1 MRGMTKYS
9 GIALLSLTLMAGL
22 TACGGSSK
30 TAPDE
35 NVFIS
40 DQGKVLFESSL
51 QYVEVVPRDV
61 PGSNQHPANYS
72 VEEIRDVLASMFVNQ
87 RVLLRQEQ
95 IPLFSPG
102 ELQTLSSTLS
112 RGLSVANPNED
123 INFVL
128 LGVHQGM
135 LARERKTNSGRV
147 FIDQAGRLNIIF
159 GLVHE
164 DYRETDQYTGQR
176 IDRRVNPLRPG
187 SRRSDSSPSTRV
199 ALDNGQSYFQ
209 DPDTG
214 RERSDW
220 LVIDI
225 PTVLAAAAER
235 RGSAQS
241 GQVSPELLE
250 DVARNKRD
258 NQILRDDMAN
268 IKEILFELTDEIEQL
283 RDQLRENATP

>member
-1 MRGMTKYS
+1 M
-9 GIALLSLTLMAGL
+9 IAGL
-22 TACGGSSK
+22 SACGGGASK
-30 TAPDE
+30 QSAEDDIFLE
-35 NVFIS
+35 GQ
-40 DQGKVLFESSL
+40 QGQVLFESSL
-51 QYVEVVPRDV
+51 QYVEIVPRDV
-61 PGSNQHPANYS
+61 TGSNQHPANYS
-72 VEEIRDVLASMFVNQ
+72 VEQMRDVLSSLYITQ
-87 RVLLRQEQ
+87 RVLLREEQ

-112 RGLSVANPNED
+112 RGLSVAEPDED

-135 LARERKTNSGRV
+135 LARERKSNSGRV
-147 FIDQAGRLNIIF
+147 FLDQAGRLNIIF
-159 GLVHE
+159 GLVQE
-164 DYRETDQYTGQR
+164 DYRDTDQYTGQR
-176 IDRRVNPLRPG
+176 IDRRVNPLKPG
-187 SRRSDSSPSTRV
+187 TRRTDSDPSNQV
-199 ALDNGQSYFQ
+199 ALDSGQAYYQ

-214 RERSDW
+214 RERTDW

-235 RGSAQS
+235 RGEAAQ
-241 GQVSPELLE
+241 GEVSPQLLE

-283 RDQLRENATP
+283 KQELQDQ

>member
-35 NVFIS
+35 NIFIS
-40 DQGKVLFESSL
+40 EQGKVLFESSL

-61 PGSNQHPANYS
+61 TGSNQHPANYS
-72 VEEIRDVLASMFVNQ
+72 VEEIRDVLASMYVNQ

-112 RGLSVANPNED
+112 RGLSVATPNED

-147 FIDQAGRLNIIF
+147 FIDQSGRLNIIF
-159 GLVHE
+159 GLIHE

-187 SRRSDSSPSTRV
+187 SRRNDSSPSTRV
-199 ALDNGQSYFQ
+199 ALDNGQSYYQ
-209 DPDTG
+209 DPNTG

-241 GQVSPELLE
+241 GMVSPELLE

-283 RDQLRENATP
+283 REQLRENASP